1 MPASPRTPKKVSTK
15 AAKKTAS
22 SLSAKKAAVKKKP
35 ATNEEKPTGYKYAD
49 KSAGQPELPPVFD
62 TLKALLMPYV
72 KGSVVMRGGS
82 GGQVA
87 LVSEKEIWVEGK
99 KRPELHFAAVLI
111 QKGYVGFYFMPV
123 YSDPEKK
130 ELFAPELLK
139 LLKGKACFHIK
150 KLDEVLVK
158 HIKDALKK
166 GHVLYKE
173 KGWV

>member
-1 MPASPRTPKKVSTK
+1 MPASSRTPKKVSTT
-15 AAKKTAS
+15 AVDKTAS
-22 SLSAKKAAVKKKP
+22 SLTAKKTAAKKKL

-49 KSAGQPELPPVFD
+49 KSAGQPELPPIFEA
-62 TLKALLMPYV
+62 LKELLTPYV
-72 KGSVVMRGGS
+72 KGSIVMRGGS

-99 KRPELHFAAVLI
+99 KKPELHFAAVLI

-123 YSDPEKK
+123 YSDPERK

-150 KLDEVLVK
+150 K
-158 HIKDALKK
+158 A
-166 GHVLYKE
+166 G
-173 KGWV
+173 